1 MNFKAKYCLLI
12 GICINLL
19 VVCVGQRLPDY
30 TYAPNIRTV
39 KLFQRNNQQSLPII
53 NLGGLEEL
61 ELHFDDM
68 DAYVKNYF
76 YSFQLCNADWLP
88 VDLST
93 FDYLKGFQQNRI
105 TQYRPS
111 SLSLSKYVH
120 YQVLL
125 PERNCLPIKSGN
137 YLLKVFLNGDTAK
150 LAFTRRVMVVDS
162 KASIGMQVLQPFNN
176 ELFRTHQRLQ
186 FSVNMLDLNL
196 INPQQQVKVVVLQN
210 NRWADAVQGI
220 NPVFIR
226 GKVLE
231 YNGELDCVFQGGKEW
246 RWADL
251 RSFRFESDRVKA
263 INKENNVFAVTM
275 REDEARPAFRYQF
288 YADKNGWYEIA
299 TTDLANPFWQG
310 DYGWVD
316 FTFKPLNGQAYNGF
330 NLYLLGELTGNNFSD
345 SAKMIYD
352 WGTGTYQKRLFLK
365 QGYYSYSY
373 VLLSSKNLNAKPDFS
388 LTEGNYWETEND
400 YTVLVYYRGINGR
413 HDELVAVSSINSRNN
428 RTRF

>member
-1 MNFKAKYCLLI
+1 MLAASF
-12 GICINLL
+12 
-19 VVCVGQRLPDY
+19 GQRLPDY
-30 TYAPNIRTV
+30 TYAANIQSV
-39 KLFQRNNQQSLPII
+39 KLFQRNNQQSLPVI
-53 NLGGLEEL
+53 NLGGMEEL

-76 YSFQLCNADWLP
+76 YSFQLCNADWQP

-105 TQYRPS
+105 NQYRPS

-125 PERNCLPIKSGN
+125 PERNCLPTKSGN

-162 KASIGMQVLQPFNN
+162 RANIGMQVLQPFNN

-186 FSVNMLDLNL
+186 FSINMLDLNL
-196 INPQQQVKVVVLQN
+196 INPQQQVKAVVLQN

-220 NPVFIR
+220 QPVFIR

-231 YNGELDCVFQGGKEW
+231 YNGELDCIFQGGKEW

-251 RSFRFESDRVKA
+251 RSFRFESDRVKT
-263 INKENNVFAVTM
+263 ITKTNNLFNITM

-288 YADKNGWYEIA
+288 YADRNGWYEVA

-310 DYGWVD
+310 DYAWVD
-316 FTFKPLNGQAYNGF
+316 FIFKPIGGKSYKGF

-345 SAKMIYD
+345 TAKMMFD
-352 WGTGTYQKRLFLK
+352 EATGTYQKKLFLK
-365 QGYYSYSY
+365 QGYYSYAY
-373 VLLSSKNLNAKPDFS
+373 ALQDNKNTKAKPDFS

-400 YTVLVYYRGINGR
+400 YTVLVYYRSINGR

-428 RTRF
+428 RTGF